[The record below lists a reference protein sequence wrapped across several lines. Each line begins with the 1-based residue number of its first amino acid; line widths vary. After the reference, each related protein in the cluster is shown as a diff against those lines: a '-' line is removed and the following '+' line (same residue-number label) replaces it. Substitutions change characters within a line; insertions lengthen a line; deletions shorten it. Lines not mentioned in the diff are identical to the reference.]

1 MAVTYAF
8 KWFEDV
14 KKVWQEMLGLKD
26 YFGCAEHHRSGVN
39 HFHTIMT
46 LCGSGDS
53 RTVVEES
60 YSRDWLS
67 VGCVWAWF
75 MSEGTV
81 ASFVRTKV
89 LSRKLTTEEEDAM
102 KALRSCY
109 QGLDHDTVQ
118 LQFVLWLRSDLKC
131 LPGEDEDEFV
141 RLLFLAVYVDTHT
154 AHLTELGGV
163 SIDYLQRR
171 SLPTTWSKAD
181 IMKSDAD
188 FFVDFAEF
196 EKDPVLVAA
205 QRRAWREGG
214 CVSSEGGCVSSVR
227 LQYLQGMSVFD
238 GPRERIRPG
247 GPYRGLDLEKSVTT
261 RLVTELHFVYQEW
274 AGSTEDETFNE
285 LADIRAW
292 SDNYHYLMVFG
303 DSRVDAWSCLRDSQG
318 ELISSEANI
327 PTWASFMELEQTEGH
342 APQNDGRWPMADG
355 DEDGIRL
362 STCAQRKRFIE
373 KYGAELFWSLLQP
386 KTQHHRCSREYCCKE
401 TTEVVRNS
409 DGTKSFRKV
418 AEKCRFG
425 FDACRGLKL

>member
-227 LQYLQGMSVFD
+227 LQ
-238 GPRERIRPG
+238 
-247 GPYRGLDLEKSVTT
+247 
-261 RLVTELHFVYQEW
+261 
-274 AGSTEDETFNE
+274 
-285 LADIRAW
+285 
-292 SDNYHYLMVFG
+292 
-303 DSRVDAWSCLRDSQG
+303 
-318 ELISSEANI
+318 
-327 PTWASFMELEQTEGH
+327 
-342 APQNDGRWPMADG
+342 
-355 DEDGIRL
+355 
-362 STCAQRKRFIE
+362 
-373 KYGAELFWSLLQP
+373 
-386 KTQHHRCSREYCCKE
+386 
-401 TTEVVRNS
+401 
-409 DGTKSFRKV
+409 
-418 AEKCRFG
+418 
-425 FDACRGLKL
+425 

>member
-67 VGCVWAWF
+67 VGCLWAWF

-89 LSRKLTTEEEDAM
+89 LNRKLTTEEEDAM

-181 IMKSDAD
+181 IVNQTQISSSTLLSSKKTLYSLPHND
-188 FFVDFAEF
+188 VRGVREGVC
-196 EKDPVLVAA
+196 PVSVYSTSKGCLSTMARVSALDLVVHIEDWIWRSRS
-205 QRRAWREGG
+205 QRAW
-214 CVSSEGGCVSSVR
+214 
-227 LQYLQGMSVFD
+227 
-238 GPRERIRPG
+238 
-247 GPYRGLDLEKSVTT
+247 
-261 RLVTELHFVYQEW
+261 
-274 AGSTEDETFNE
+274 
-285 LADIRAW
+285 
-292 SDNYHYLMVFG
+292 
-303 DSRVDAWSCLRDSQG
+303 CLNCM
-318 ELISSEANI
+318 L
-327 PTWASFMELEQTEGH
+327 
-342 APQNDGRWPMADG
+342 
-355 DEDGIRL
+355 
-362 STCAQRKRFIE
+362 
-373 KYGAELFWSLLQP
+373 Y
-386 KTQHHRCSREYCCKE
+386 
-401 TTEVVRNS
+401 
-409 DGTKSFRKV
+409 TKSGQVLLTTKRPTS
-418 AEKCRFG
+418 
-425 FDACRGLKL
+425 